1 MLDKLLDQQEE
12 TTNEVYLLR
21 KDMLIF
27 AREMQRDR
35 MQLTEI
41 LRERSEKTR
50 EEQPPVVRNDNSRS
64 TNEDDRD
71 KSFKELLI
79 GITALGVALYAFKD
93 KLPDLITSGLTDLFR
108 DLFGR
113 GDDDGPGG
121 PLELPEPGIVGET
134 STVLAM
140 KTVAP
145 KALTSSTNLVLR
157 TAGNSFVDAVQEVG
171 TRPTASRAATAA
183 ASLVTETVPESEIAK
198 SIAKNVSSKS
208 SALVAKGIPLAGSF
222 VAAGFAAERLAAGD
236 PVGAAIEA
244 VGIFGTG
251 GAVVS
256 TATAITRQVYTDVYG
271 ITPEQ
276 DFKKDPSGTKERVL
290 DLTNQIIPALQ
301 RQQESAEFDRKKGL
315 RGKLDILESQ
325 PVGLLTPDQ
334 RSEMRSIQEELS
346 KFPAT
351 MIPTPLSDTAATEI
365 YGSETLVDLARGDY
379 DYMTPFSTENS
390 TRIDV
395 SSAVD
400 AGTTEA
406 VESNSGGTNVTVV
419 SPSTTN
425 NNNTA
430 ITAGNSEGKR
440 TVALNPVAS
449 NASTIDAYAMA

>member
-12 TTNEVYLLR
+12 TTNEVHLLR
-21 KDMLIF
+21 EDMRLF
-27 AREMQRDR
+27 VREMQRDR
-35 MQLTEI
+35 MQLTEV
-41 LRERSEKTR
+41 LREMSDETRREQTPVAQNYRSG
-50 EEQPPVVRNDNSRS
+50 S
-64 TNEDDRD
+64 TKDDD
-71 KSFKELLI
+71 QNKSFKELLI
-79 GITALGVALYAFKD
+79 GMTALGVALYAFK
-93 KLPDLITSGLTDLFR
+93 SGLGGLFK

-113 GDDDGPGG
+113 GTNDKPGD
-121 PLELPEPGIVGET
+121 PLELPESGLVGET
-134 STVLAM
+134 STVLAL

-171 TRPTASRAATAA
+171 TRPTASRAATATA
-183 ASLVTETVPESEIAK
+183 ALVTETIPESAIAK
-198 SIAKNVSSKS
+198 SIAKNVSSGS
-208 SALVAKGIPLAGSF
+208 SALVSKGIPLAGSF
-222 VAAGFAAERLAAGD
+222 IAAGFAAERLAAGD
-236 PVGAAIEA
+236 PVGAAIES
-244 VGIFGTG
+244 VGIFGTV
-251 GAVVS
+251 GAVAS

-271 ITPEQ
+271 ITPEE
-276 DFKKDPSGTKERVL
+276 DFIKDPSGTKERVL

-315 RGKLDILESQ
+315 RGKLDILEKQ
-325 PVGLLTPDQ
+325 PIGLLTRDQ
-334 RSEMRSIQEELS
+334 RSEMRSIQDELS

-419 SPSTTN
+419 APSTTTH
-425 NNNTA
+425 NNTA
-430 ITAGNSEGKR
+430 MTAGRSEGKR
-440 TVALNPVAS
+440 TVALTPVAS
-449 NASTIDAYAMA
+449 NASTIDAYAMP